1 MDANT
6 TAKSIVET
14 LVKAG
19 HIAYY
24 AGGWVR
30 DFILSHPHPSD
41 DVDIATSA
49 HPEQVMALFPHTY
62 AVGAAFG
69 VVVVVVDD
77 IQFEVATF
85 RRDDCYVGGRK
96 PESVTFTDPKEDA
109 LRRDFTINGMF
120 YDPLTETIYDFVGG
134 REDLKKEIVRAI
146 GDPYARFEEDRL
158 RMIRAVRFSV
168 RFDFPIE
175 EETVAAIRSHAEN
188 LLPAVSVERIW
199 QEFCR
204 MIQDRKFDQAVPIMA
219 ELGLL
224 SVIFPVLRG
233 TDLREV
239 QENISVVV
247 DFPEDC
253 PPILF
258 LMELFPHLSA
268 KEKIEICRFLKVTN
282 KDCKLVEFSSR
293 LRSLIQKG
301 IGVDSVEE
309 VHTYANPYSEIC
321 LKAYAARLPNEER
334 ETFLLKHQ
342 EQRWKLGAH
351 IERAQQKNPLV
362 SSAHLLDE
370 GISPGKE
377 MGVLLKEAES
387 IAITKDMESAEE
399 VLDLLKESSLWP
411 VS

>member
-1 MDANT
+1 MDANSS
-6 TAKSIVET
+6 AKMIVET

-19 HIAYY
+19 YVAYY

-30 DFILSHPHPSD
+30 DFVLSHPSD

-49 HPEQVMALFPHTY
+49 HPEEVMALFPHTY

-69 VVVVVVDD
+69 VVVVLVDEH
-77 IQFEVATF
+77 QFEVATF

-134 REDLKKEIVRAI
+134 REDLKKEVIRAI
-146 GDPYARFEEDRL
+146 GNPYERFEEDRL

-168 RFDFPIE
+168 RFGFPIE
-175 EETVAAIRSHAEN
+175 EETVEAIKAHAET

-204 MIQDRKFDQAVPIMA
+204 MIQDRTFAQAVPIMA

-233 TDLREV
+233 TALEDIEKRV
-239 QENISVVV
+239 SVVA

-258 LMELFPHLSA
+258 LMELFPHLDI
-268 KEKIEICRFLKVTN
+268 KEKIGISRFLKVTN
-282 KDCKLVEFSSR
+282 KDCKIVEFSSQFR
-293 LRSLIQKG
+293 ELIQK
-301 IGVDSVEE
+301 SVGDDPVNE
-309 VHTYANPYSEIC
+309 VHAYANPDSQVC
-321 LKAYAARLPNEER
+321 LETYAARLSSEER
-334 ETFLLKHQ
+334 KAFFLQHQ
-342 EQRWKLGAH
+342 GQRWKLGAH
-351 IERAQQKNPLV
+351 IERIQQKNPLV
-362 SSAHLLDE
+362 SSFYLREE
-370 GISPGKE
+370 GIPSGKE
-377 MGVLLKEAES
+377 MGALLKEAES
-387 IAITKDMESAEE
+387 IAIINDMDSREE
-399 VLDLLKESSLWP
+399 VLTLLKQSSHWP
-411 VS
+411 VF